1 MTMPKS
7 AAAER
12 RSKASAGAAVV
23 LAAAALCWSCQAFA
37 TAAAPWHR
45 ATAVSQVASSRGA
58 LAVSP
63 LFGASRGAA
72 SQALMARQAEA
83 SEASGVRIGVLTVKG
98 AGADLKGALE
108 KLNVNMT
115 SGYFSTEVP
124 DAFQLPISAKW
135 LAMSQTVDAVIVAH
149 GALTP
154 VEKTEALK
162 TYQSVSLNFNVP
174 IVPCSAED
182 SSEQVAAVAVS
193 MAEIRMQALM
203 GAGPRQSS
211 FFGIGKA
218 ASAEGA
224 SAAPGK
230 KEKVRF

>member
-1 MTMPKS
+1 MS
-7 AAAER
+7 AARLNTSQSEGNLSNSRLSDAR
-12 RSKASAGAAVV
+12 REK
-23 LAAAALCWSCQAFA
+23 LINLKK
-37 TAAAPWHR
+37 R
-45 ATAVSQVASSRGA
+45 
-58 LAVSP
+58 
-63 LFGASRGAA
+63 
-72 SQALMARQAEA
+72 E
-83 SEASGVRIGVLTVKG
+83 
-98 AGADLKGALE
+98 DLKGALE

-149 GALTP
+149 GGLTP

-162 TYQSVSLNFNVP
+162 NYQSVSLNFNVP

-211 FFGIGKA
+211 F
-218 ASAEGA
+218 
-224 SAAPGK
+224 
-230 KEKVRF
+230 